1 MRLLRPLA
9 CLSACLLTLAVLTL
23 AVPAPAAAQRTA
35 APALLDSAIARMGG
49 AERLRAVARVR
60 LEMLTQWQRLQ
71 LDERPYG
78 DQPSYELHSELRDY
92 EVPAW
97 RNTRRFL
104 SPRASAGTGPAAPAE
119 ITDVVRDSVA
129 IRRAPSA
136 PPAPAPAAGGAPA
149 APAPSW
155 GPLNVAYVDERR
167 ELFATA
173 PERAL
178 LAVRDARDLRAMPD
192 TTIAG
197 RAHARFTATVDR
209 YPATLFVRRGD
220 GLPAMLRLRA
230 AQPNDFG
237 LAPWGEMEVEL
248 WYSAWTKQQDGI
260 TYPMQWD
267 VRRVGRPYKRM
278 TVLGVTFNPEVAAD
292 SFAVSDSLRGAFLAT
307 ANRAMHDLALDAAQ
321 RVDDDWA
328 AFNTAGAPAG
338 AVRIGGE
345 WLLLEA
351 GQAPMNAE
359 RAVAW
364 LARTDSGAPV
374 VGALVTPPASGSGGS
389 AWLARGKL
397 PIYVGPGAAPFQAT
411 LLRNHGA
418 PVRTLVPV
426 ERGRW
431 LRVGTDSLWLTPFD
445 LPDAPGALVAYWP
458 AREWLYSAT
467 AQVPA
472 HRDLLLAHARARR
485 WKVARLGSAR
495 GVSVPLPPPPA
506 APAATTKRSSKSPS
520 Q

>member
-9 CLSACLLTLAVLTL
+9 GLPACLLVLATLPSLAV
-23 AVPAPAAAQRTA
+23 AQRTA
-35 APALLDSAIARMGG
+35 APALLDAAIARMGG

-60 LEMLTQWQRLQ
+60 LEMLTQWQRIQ
-71 LDERPYG
+71 FDERPYG
-78 DQPSYELHSELRDY
+78 DQPSYEMHSELRDY
-92 EVPAW
+92 AAPAW

-104 SPRASAGTGPAAPAE
+104 TPQPSAGTGPAVPME

-129 IRRAPSA
+129 IRRAPAA
-136 PPAPAPAAGGAPA
+136 PPGAAPAAGTPSAPA
-149 APAPSW
+149 VAW

-167 ELFATA
+167 ELLAA
-173 PERAL
+173 DPERAL
-178 LAVRDARDLRAMPD
+178 LAVRDARDLRALPD
-192 TTIAG
+192 TVIAG
-197 RAHARFTATVDR
+197 LPHARFTATIDR
-209 YPATLFVRRGD
+209 FPATLFVRRGD

-237 LAPWGEMEVEL
+237 LAPWGEMDVEH
-248 WYSAWTKQQDGI
+248 WYSAWTKQQEGI

-267 VRRVGRPYKRM
+267 VRRVGRPYKRT

-307 ANRAMHDLALDAAQ
+307 ANRAMHDLPLQAAR
-321 RVDDDWA
+321 RVDEDWA
-328 AFNTAGAPAG
+328 AFNTSGAPAG

-364 LARTDSGAPV
+364 LARADSAAPV
-374 VGALVTPPASGSGGS
+374 VGALVTPPSPGSGGS

-397 PIYVGPGAAPFQAT
+397 PIYVGPGAVPFQT
-411 LLRNHGA
+411 TVLRNHGA
-418 PVRTLVPV
+418 PVRTLVTV
-426 ERGRW
+426 DRARW
-431 LRVGTDSLWLTPFD
+431 LRVGTDSLWLAPLD

-458 AREWLYSAT
+458 AREWLYSGT
-467 AQVPA
+467 SQLPA
-472 HRDLLLAHARARR
+472 HRDMLLAHARSRR
-485 WKVARLGSAR
+485 WKVARVGSAR
-495 GVSVPLPPPPA
+495 GVSVPLPPPP
-506 APAATTKRSSKSPS
+506 PATTPQRSR
-520 Q
+520 

>member
-1 MRLLRPLA
+1 MRLPRPLA
-9 CLSACLLTLAVLTL
+9 CLPACLLVLAL
-23 AVPAPAAAQRTA
+23 PAAALAQRTA
-35 APALLDSAIARMGG
+35 APALLDTAIARMGG
-49 AERLRAVARVR
+49 ADRLRAVSRVR
-60 LEMLTQWQRLQ
+60 LDMLTQWQRLQ

-92 EVPAW
+92 DVPAW

-104 SPRASAGTGPAAPAE
+104 SPRASAGTAPATPAE

-129 IRRAPSA
+129 IRRAPAA
-136 PPAPAPAAGGAPA
+136 PPGAGPAAAGAPA
-149 APAPSW
+149 APVLAW
-155 GPLNVAYVDERR
+155 APLNVAYVDERR

-178 LAVRDARDLRAMPD
+178 LAVRDARDLRALPD
-192 TTIAG
+192 TTVAG
-197 RAHARFTATVDR
+197 RPHARFTATVDG

-220 GLPAMLRLRA
+220 GLPALLRLRA

-248 WYSAWTKQQDGI
+248 WYSGWTQQQGGI

-307 ANRAMHDLALDAAQ
+307 SNRAMHDLPLDAAR
-321 RVDDDWA
+321 RVDEDWA
-328 AFNTAGAPAG
+328 AFNTTGAPAG
-338 AVRIGGE
+338 AVRVGGE

-374 VGALVTPPASGSGGS
+374 AGALVTPPAPGSGGS

-397 PIYVGPGAAPFQAT
+397 PIYVGPGAAPFQTT

-418 PVRTLVPV
+418 PVRTLVMV

-431 LRVGTDSLWLTPFD
+431 LRVGTDSLWLTPLD

-458 AREWLYSAT
+458 AREWVYSAT
-467 AQVPA
+467 SQLPA
-472 HRDLLLAHARARR
+472 HRDALLAHARARR
-485 WKVARLGSAR
+485 WKVSRLGSAR
-495 GVSVPLPPPPA
+495 GGIAAPLPPPPPA
-506 APAATTKRSSKSPS
+506 TPAAKAK
-520 Q
+520 